1 MYRITFTQI
10 FFEISH
16 PNILLI
22 IAVCVSVYM
31 IAGTFNLNDMDVIKD
46 TFGKILSKLPK
57 NTLVT
62 IVVILACLY
71 GNKLLKESK
80 SRQEGIVKNQEVIMG
95 RQINIE
101 KIVNKGFLENKKG
114 HDDII
119 FDLREVNEKQKVV
132 IETLPEISKKTVKQ
146 IQEIYN
152 QMRKDRMELESY
164 TPIESIEQSLTYS
177 GLIYIDPEII
187 LVQDTVKKK
196 E

>member
-1 MYRITFTQI
+1 MRITT
-10 FFEISH
+10 
-16 PNILLI
+16 LR
-22 IAVCVSVYM
+22 A

-80 SRQEGIVKNQEVIMG
+80 SWQEGIVKNQEMIIG
-95 RQINIE
+95 KQINIE
-101 KIVNKGFLENKKG
+101 KSVNKGFLENKKG

-164 TPIESIEQSLTYS
+164 TPIESIEPSLTYS

-196 E
+196 EYLNN